1 MIPNIIGYHTNSK
14 EKCERYINEGIFI
27 ESKDIKWLGCGM
39 YFWDNISNAI
49 YWREEKIRKMEAAE
63 LLIIKANVLIE
74 ELLDLTDLQVLEFIN
89 QMWDL
94 YCERIN
100 RKKRKAPMGKKLD
113 ALFKM
118 FEELDES
125 YSVMKVNG
133 FYKKTPVSDFF
144 VESNNSMITNK
155 VKTIYCVRRK
165 EKAVEAEIFEK
176 EVA

>member
-27 ESKDIKWLGCGM
+27 ESKDIRWLGCGM
-39 YFWDNISNAI
+39 YFWDNFSNAV
-49 YWREEKIRKMEAAE
+49 YWKNEKIRKMEAKD
-63 LLIIKANVLIE
+63 LFVIKANVLID

-155 VKTIYCVRRK
+155 IKTIYCARRR
-165 EKAVEAEIFEK
+165 EKVVDAEIFNK